1 MAETITSPRNP
12 RVAAVAALQ
21 RTSVRKREGKTLLEG
36 PHVLEAAVAG
46 GAALTDVFA
55 LEEDETPAR
64 LALDDL
70 TSRVTP
76 TVLRVMSGTEHPRG
90 PIGVMEVPDWET
102 PVAQDTLVLHEIG
115 DPGNAGTLLRTAG
128 AFGLQVAATPGT
140 VDIWSPKVLRAAAG
154 AHWTLRVCL
163 VADPVAT
170 FRGLGLVTVA
180 TVVEGGLAPSEALI
194 GEAPIAL
201 FVGSEPHGLPEAVVA
216 VLDRRLTIPMPGTA
230 ESLNVAVAG
239 SIALYELDQRRRHG

>member
-21 RTSVRKREGKTLLEG
+21 RTSVRRREGKTVLEG
-36 PHVLEAAVAG
+36 PHVLEAAVTG
-46 GAALTDVFA
+46 GATVIDVFA
-55 LEEDETPAR
+55 LEDDETPMQ
-64 LALDDL
+64 LGLDDL
-70 TSRVTP
+70 TSRVTAS
-76 TVLRVMSGTEHPRG
+76 VLGVMAGTEHPRG
-90 PIGVMEVPDWET
+90 PIAIMEVPAWET
-102 PVAQDTLVLHEIG
+102 PEARDSLVLHEVG

-154 AHWTLRVCL
+154 AHWTLRACL

-180 TVVEGGLAPSEALI
+180 TVVDGGLPPSEALR
-194 GEAPIAL
+194 GEEPIAL

-216 VLDRRLTIPMPGTA
+216 AMDRRLTIPMPGTA

-239 SIALYELDQRRRHG
+239 SIALYELNERRRLT